1 MLSIQRFKWSQE
13 NTRKE
18 EQEKNVPNYNF
29 AIGIV
34 DGTFCAF
41 EIVRTYAV
49 DRTEGVEF

>member
-1 MLSIQRFKWSQE
+1 MESRE
-13 NTRKE
+13 YEERRTRE
-18 EQEKNVPNYNF
+18 NVPNYNF
-29 AIGIV
+29 AIGNV